1 MQYRIDKKSGNR
13 LSALG
18 MGCMRFPKTGPR
30 FAISGSQSFGA
41 IDYQK
46 AEALVMGAIESGVN
60 YFDTAYIYPG
70 SEETLGAILLRN
82 NVREKVFI
90 ATKMPVIVCKQPADF
105 DKFFGKQL
113 ERLQLGQNGHID
125 YYLMHMLTD
134 FASWEAMKGFGIV
147 EWAAA
152 KKKSGAIRQFGFSF
166 HGKRDEFCGI
176 LDDFDWDFCQI
187 QYNYSD
193 ENYQAGVTG
202 LKKAAAQGI
211 PVVIMEPLLGGKLA
225 HNLPPSV
232 AAVFREAA
240 DSATPADSATSAS
253 PATPAEWA
261 LKWLWDQPEVTVVLS
276 GMTTEHDVAENAR
289 CCERSGIGTVTGAE
303 REAYEKAR
311 AAFRAAYKVPCTGCG
326 YCMPCPRGVNIPSCF
341 AAFNTSF
348 AFGRMQGW
356 QQYMTGNGLT
366 SDNPSNAGR
375 CVRCK
380 KCESHCPQSIAVSD
394 ALLMVRKR
402 MEPLWFR
409 TGLNIAR
416 TFLGK
421 EKKI

>member
-1 MQYRIDKKSGNR
+1 MQYRIDKKSGHS

-18 MGCMRFPKTGPR
+18 MGCMRFPKSGPR
-30 FAISGSQSFGA
+30 FAFSGSQSFGA
-41 IDYQK
+41 IDYPK
-46 AEALVMGAIESGVN
+46 TEALVMGAIQSGVN

-70 SEETLGAILLRN
+70 SEETLGAILRRN
-82 NVREKVFI
+82 NVRERVFI
-90 ATKMPVIVCKQPADF
+90 ATKMPVIICKQPADF
-105 DKFFGKQL
+105 DTFFDKQR
-113 ERLQLGQNGHID
+113 ERLQTDSID

-134 FASWEAMKGFGIV
+134 FASWEKMKEFGIV

-152 KKKSGAIRQFGFSF
+152 KKKSDAIRQFGFSF
-166 HGKRDEFCGI
+166 HGKRDEFCTI

-202 LKKAAAQGI
+202 LKKAAAKGI
-211 PVVIMEPLLGGKLA
+211 PVIIMEPLLGGKLA
-225 HNLPPSV
+225 RNLPPPV
-232 AAVFREAA
+232 ASVFR
-240 DSATPADSATSAS
+240 DATPSSIPVS
-253 PATPAEWA
+253 PADWA

-276 GMTTEHDVAENAR
+276 GMTTEADLTENLR
-289 CCERSGIGTVTGAE
+289 CCEQSGVGSVTGAE

-311 AAFRAAYKVPCTGCG
+311 AAFRASSKVPCTGCG

-348 AFGRMQGW
+348 AFGKIQGW
-356 QQYMTGNGLT
+356 QQYVTSNGLT
-366 SDNPSNAGR
+366 SDTPSNAGR

-380 KCESHCPQSIAVSD
+380 KCESHCPQNIAVSD
-394 ALLMVRKR
+394 ALSIVRKR

-409 TGLNIAR
+409 AGVNIAR
-416 TFLGK
+416 TFLGRK
-421 EKKI
+421 RF

>member
-1 MQYRIDKKSGNR
+1 VFFEEVMMQYRIDKKSGNH

-18 MGCMRFPKTGPR
+18 LGCMRFPKIGPR
-30 FAISGSQSFGA
+30 FALSGSQSFGA

-46 AEALVMGAIESGVN
+46 TEALVMSAIQNGVN

-70 SEETLGAILLRN
+70 SEETLGSILHRN
-82 NVREKVFI
+82 NVRDKVFI
-90 ATKMPVIVCKQPADF
+90 ATKMPVIICKQPADF
-105 DKFFGKQL
+105 DTFFDRQR
-113 ERLQLGQNGHID
+113 ERLQIGRTGRID

-134 FASWEAMKGFGIV
+134 LASWEKMKEFGII
-147 EWAAA
+147 EWATA
-152 KKKSGAIRQFGFSF
+152 KKKNGSVRQFGFSF
-166 HGKRDEFCGI
+166 HGKRDEFGKI

-187 QYNYSD
+187 QYNYAD

-202 LKKAAAQGI
+202 LKKAAAKGI
-211 PVVIMEPLLGGKLA
+211 PVIVMEPLLGGKLA
-225 HNLPPSV
+225 HSLPPSV
-232 AAVFREAA
+232 ASCFREAA
-240 DSATPADSATSAS
+240 LSTT

-276 GMTTEHDVAENAR
+276 GMTTEQDLAENLR
-289 CCERSGIGTVTGAE
+289 CCGQSGVGSVTGVE

-311 AAFRAAYKVPCTGCG
+311 AAFRASYKVPCTGCG

-348 AFGRMQGW
+348 AFGKIQGW
-356 QQYMTGNGLT
+356 QQYVTSNGLT
-366 SDNPSNAGR
+366 SDSPGSAGR

-380 KCESHCPQSIAVSD
+380 KCESHCPQNIAVSD
-394 ALLMVRKR
+394 VLSIVRKR

-409 TGLNIAR
+409 AGITIVRMA
-416 TFLGK
+416 LGK
-421 EKKI
+421 KTSV